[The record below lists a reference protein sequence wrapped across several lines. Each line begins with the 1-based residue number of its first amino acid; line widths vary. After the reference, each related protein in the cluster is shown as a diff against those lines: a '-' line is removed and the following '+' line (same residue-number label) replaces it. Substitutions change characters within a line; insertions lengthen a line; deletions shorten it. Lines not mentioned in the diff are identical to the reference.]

1 MKTRRERRSSS
12 NGGADGPPPLRGR
25 ALRTVRFQEADP
37 MGVVWH
43 GHYPEFLEDG
53 RVVLGK
59 ALGLDYADFYREG
72 LKAPIVRL
80 EIEYRSPLVLG
91 DTFAVETS
99 LLWTE
104 AVRLD
109 HEYVIRRQP
118 DGRLIATAMTIQLL
132 LDRGNAVCL
141 FWPDYFQRLRQD
153 WRQGRLGG
161 ERD

>member
-12 NGGADGPPPLRGR
+12 NDRADSPSPLRGR

-59 ALGLDYADFYREG
+59 AFGLDYADFHREG

-91 DTFAVETS
+91 DSFAVETR
-99 LLWTE
+99 LLWNE

-109 HEYVIRRQP
+109 HEYVIRREP
-118 DGRLIATAMTIQLL
+118 DGRLVATAMTIQLL
-132 LDRGNAVCL
+132 LDRDNAVCL
-141 FWPDYFQRLRQD
+141 FWPDYFQRLRQE

-161 ERD
+161 EHD